1 MNFKIVYFVFFK
13 KQAALKTNFVR
24 LWRFILMITYKYVN
38 SKMLFLLMIS
48 EYFQNKDSFRLMNEK
63 LA

>member
-13 KQAALKTNFVR
+13 KQAALKTNCVR

-38 SKMLFLLMIS
+38 SNMLFLLMIS
-48 EYFQNKDSFRLMNEK
+48 EYFQNEDSFRLMNEK